1 MSTGKS
7 LVVLDVQPQPGRRR
21 SHDAVLLLL
30 AVAGLL
36 TGLASFVAMLTF
48 VSPGRGIVVASERD
62 DAARVPTI
70 AVAPVVVAQP
80 WQETPFP
87 IHITPPGAKRG
98 SYLEIDG
105 LPALAMLSEGHA
117 TRPGSWRVPVDKLAT
132 LKITSPATEDAKLRL
147 AITLVSP
154 DGVVL
159 SEARPLLAVVKP
171 EHIGP
176 HSVVR
181 PLALPMAAPA
191 TRCSSPA
198 APAERAELA
207 PVWGWPGARQE
218 AAFLVRGGDDARSRG
233 SVVPA
238 HQI

>member
-7 LVVLDVQPQPGRRR
+7 LVVLDVQPRQARRR

-36 TGLASFVAMLTF
+36 TGLASFGAMLTF
-48 VSPGRGIVVASERD
+48 VSPGRDIVVASEHD
-62 DAARVPTI
+62 DPARVPTI

-80 WQETPFP
+80 WLETPFP

-154 DGVVL
+154 DGVVV
-159 SEARPLLAVVKP
+159 SEARPLLAVVRP
-171 EHIGP
+171 ERIGP
-176 HSVVR
+176 HSTVR
-181 PLALPMAAPA
+181 PLALPMPTPA
-191 TRCSSPA
+191 TQCSSRA
-198 APAERAELA
+198 APAEPAEPA
-207 PVWGWPGARQE
+207 PAWVWPSVRQE
-218 AAFLVRGGDDARSRG
+218 AAILVREGDDTLSRS
-233 SVVPA
+233 SVVA
-238 HQI
+238 ARQI